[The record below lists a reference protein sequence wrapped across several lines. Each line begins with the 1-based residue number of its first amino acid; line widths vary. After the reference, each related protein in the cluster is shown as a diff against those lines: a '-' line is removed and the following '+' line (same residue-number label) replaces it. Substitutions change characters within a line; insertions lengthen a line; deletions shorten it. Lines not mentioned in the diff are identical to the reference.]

1 MALENLISQVLK
13 KIYRLYKAN
22 RNWSLQKPNL
32 CQFWSKHCPCCESS
46 STVVVV
52 HLCLSSSIP
61 CGTAGWPW
69 MSSASYVPAQ
79 WNNLLQSLLHA
90 SSSLVCKTWTREEE
104 EEEEDEV
111 HHMCMQNKTIFNNC
125 SQHHHWCNRGTRE
138 EEENNNNNK
147 NDFIMN

>member
-125 SQHHHWCNRGTRE
+125 SQHHHWYNRGTRE

>member
-111 HHMCMQNKTIFNNC
+111 HHMCMQNKTTFNNC